1 MKRNQII
8 RNALLALSALALGA
22 TISVAKPPPQAP
34 RTCSTATLNPVATQ
48 ALLTALAG
56 PQGEYAARAEYAAIL
71 AVPGWENV
79 QPYANIYQA
88 EVKHVAA
95 LEQQCQKFG
104 VPIPADPY
112 MGNITAPTTLL
123 EAAEAGV
130 AAELANIA
138 MYGDDE
144 NPGLLAA
151 VTQYPSLVQV
161 FTNLRDASLNNH
173 LPAFEAAVVNGG
185 SLP

>member
-1 MKRNQII
+1 M
-8 RNALLALSALALGA
+8 LAVSALALGA

-34 RTCSTATLNPVATQ
+34 RAGSTVALAPVATQ

-95 LEQQCQKFG
+95 FEQQCLKFG

-112 MGNITAPTTLL
+112 MGNITAPATLL

-138 MYGDDE
+138 MYDGDAT
-144 NPGLLAA
+144 NPGLLDE
-151 VTQYPSLVQV
+151 VTAYPSLVHV

-173 LPAFEAAVVNGG
+173 LPAFEAAVLNGG